1 MAKIA
6 LCLSGQP
13 RSFEKGY
20 EYHKRNLLDH
30 HDVDVFIH
38 TWECDGLEEYARLY
52 NPVAMMV
59 EKPLVGNFDQKY
71 TNTPNAERHPPRFTV
86 AMLHSIYKSCEL
98 KTTHELTDKFVYDWV
113 VKSRSD
119 YALNVVIPFDE
130 LDNTKLYIPNCRMV
144 PERDFGNDQFAFG
157 GSDVMNKRM
166 SIYLNM
172 NHFYEQGVQ
181 MIGEDMMKAQ
191 LHETGLHGDNLVYV
205 NMNNPFPPGEYNG
218 TWHSLIRDD
227 TAAWKKK

>member
-13 RSFEKGY
+13 RSFEEGY
-20 EYHKRNLLDH
+20 EYNKRNLLDH
-30 HDVDVFIH
+30 YDVDVFIH
-38 TWECDGLEEYARLY
+38 TWEFDGLEEYARLY
-52 NPVAMMV
+52 DPIAMMV
-59 EKPLVGNFDQKY
+59 EKPLVGKFDEQY

-98 KTTHELTDKFVYDWV
+98 KTTHELTDRFVYNWV

-172 NHFYEQGVQ
+172 NHFYEQNVQ

-191 LHETGLHGDNLVYV
+191 LHETGLHGDKLVYV

-218 TWHSLIRDD
+218 TWHSLIRND

>member
-13 RSFEKGY
+13 RSFKEGY

-30 HDVDVFIH
+30 YDVDVFIH
-38 TWECDGLEEYARLY
+38 TWEFDDLEEYARLY
-52 NPVAMMV
+52 DPIAMMV
-59 EKPLVGNFDQKY
+59 EKPLVDNFDEQY

-98 KTTHELTDKFVYDWV
+98 KTTHELTDRFVYDWV

-172 NHFYEQGVQ
+172 NHFYEQNVQ

-191 LHETGLHGDNLVYV
+191 LHETGLHGDKLVYV

-218 TWHSLIRDD
+218 TWHSLIRND